1 MKYTSIIYKPTGN
14 KFTLP
19 DDEVIRILQEDR
31 GNNYEVV
38 GKLKK
43 EIEAAVKEE
52 VPAATPTT
60 FDQVVVEDKEAPAA
74 DTPIV
79 DDAEADNPVVDDKK
93 AATEEYTKEALELKK
108 VVELKEILN
117 QKKIPFARTDTK
129 DILIDKIIAG
139 V

>member
-19 DDEVIRILQEDR
+19 DDEVVRILQEDR

-52 VPAATPTT
+52 APAATPTT

-93 AATEEYTKEALELKK
+93 AATGEYTKEALELKK